1 MTVEELGALG
11 VLGEQK
17 LEEYGSR
24 RVNTIKKFVADEG
37 LEGHWKKWPKRSSGL
52 FWAVRRP
59 IDKSVNYFV

>member
-24 RVNTIKKFVADEG
+24 LVNTIKKFVADEG
-37 LEGHWKKWPKRSSGL
+37 LEGH
-52 FWAVRRP
+52 F
-59 IDKSVNYFV
+59 